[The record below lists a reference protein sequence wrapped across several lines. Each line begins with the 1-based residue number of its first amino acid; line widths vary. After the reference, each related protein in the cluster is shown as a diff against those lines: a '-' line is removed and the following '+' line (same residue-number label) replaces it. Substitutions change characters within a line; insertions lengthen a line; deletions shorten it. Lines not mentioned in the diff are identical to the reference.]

1 MVERESNMITNE
13 LLRKRLS
20 TNIQSMTR
28 TFEGAV
34 MSNNSPLTATAAT
47 ELRNTAGVR

>member
-1 MVERESNMITNE
+1 MIING

-20 TNIQSMTR
+20 TNMQYT
-28 TFEGAV
+28 TTAFEGAV
-34 MSNNSPLTATAAT
+34 MSNSGTLTATAAT